1 MGLTLPK
8 DFIVPEVENKQL
20 LMNEPTAN
28 EEAIYTIGLDG
39 SADFEDIFK
48 MSEDLKNGITEDRDL
63 KDAQIQQTEA
73 NNYKSAV
80 ADIIDDPQYDDL
92 TKRQLIADYYKG
104 VFTPQ
109 DKEDIFVE
117 NIATLPGGKFDVEE
131 QNQDAHLSTI
141 VDSRK
146 EKKDYQSLQEDKQL
160 TGNVIDFFN
169 NSEMTFGSEIPKNK
183 NGSINWKQWGKQT
196 TAETG
201 ALVNFFTQIPE
212 VMGNLGARWA
222 LATKD
227 AIDNGEVTW
236 ETLAERADV
245 LMKEANNPIHRAAHM
260 LTLEQYADKVGIG
273 EEFRNSMVRKG
284 ETAISDG
291 IQTLAEAGAKY
302 GVFKNKDQGSLIIET
317 ALITYPLAKGGKNFI
332 SRKYNER
339 YTTVEY
345 LDPQTGKTVR
355 ERIRVYENGRAE
367 NIADGSPLDN
377 VIQANPKAG
386 GELALTAII
395 DPTNNIA
402 SKLNNQKFNII
413 HDTLLNQADNFTS
426 DIKNTPSLEHKLRT
440 LTEDFSNIFT
450 ENYFNPLQNYEAR
463 LQYADLLQA
472 IVSESQGKLHLN
484 KSKFTLAQNN
494 IFGKAR
500 FGKDDSYMIYSRQE
514 AIGIYNKIKQDL
526 IDQGKAAYGDLKNF
540 VKNRG
545 KLDLYIEDL
554 DTGKKYTPDTLMKES
569 KFFNLQDFKERK
581 GKDVLDANDMAEFK
595 NNLEGS
601 ERTLSITLEFDR
613 PFDPLDL
620 YVYDTEGLAPRTTY
634 FGSEGIAKAADIF
647 SNNIMSLGAQ
657 FDNWLSQGYQ
667 RAAEKTN
674 YNTRAIVKEINKIAK
689 SPHSSYVFETLNH
702 LFVNGLKDISRS
714 DLVTLH
720 RSLFDQIESSKRTKL
735 IDDVYTDIQTIKL
748 ITKLDYAYTNKL
760 FKEDLVA
767 NGFKEALYNK
777 GNLDTMLQPVK
788 TDFPFIKEDIGL
800 IWDFEAKAGTEL
812 VFDKVKD
819 GIPYDKYGRQ
829 IVQLRFP
836 QQDPFNLNKRI
847 DVYEYGVI
855 DATKFQIDSL
865 PTQVLDKVP
874 GYLPTVHKAVY
885 FIEIEPASL
894 FVNGKFKQQPEVL
907 AQYRQVVGTAD
918 TIKDAKAFAK
928 KMEADLPMDLDGNP
942 AYRVVDPRRAENTYN
957 DIKADQEIYVASA
970 SSAKA
975 RGEYLN
981 RNFKNN
987 NLEDMM
993 TALAK
998 SHRALDRLNLLDP
1011 HLRVFEE
1018 YFVRTYPEFLK
1029 RDAQGDPIFPRSESD
1044 IINANV
1050 NRNKYRAA
1058 LNKYKYYEAQQTY
1071 LTKGEGLVNEF
1082 VNKVYDGFEWVTPN
1096 FINKRTNSILR
1107 KLDGQQITSLGNK
1120 VASTLYI
1127 ALNVLRQPFVQT
1139 TQMVGWMAGNPH
1151 TILRD
1156 TSMSVLINLR
1166 LLAEADKFKGKPA
1179 GEAIKQMVHS
1189 LLQVTDV
1196 PGFRIMKVPEFEA
1209 WVEAVNKSGLA
1220 QSASLN
1226 MMVNELLGDKY
1237 NPINPS
1243 KLQQTVN
1250 VATSPIR
1257 GAVGIARTIGFN
1269 FAEFQNR
1276 LFFANIAMMNKRKLA
1291 GKDFNLKD
1299 KRTQDDIFYE
1309 GWRISGSQTRQGAF
1323 NFQKGLTSSLFQF
1336 LAVVQKIGNV
1346 FFQNNATNLTKFQR
1360 GRFFAGQV
1368 LAFGATGFYFGKFL
1382 MDWLDKQHPD
1392 DQLDENTRALI
1403 ERGLANYVVNELFY
1417 QLAQDGEGKRPN
1429 IDYSTSV
1436 SPVGNSGTPFA
1447 FVEFIYNIQDVF
1459 TEKGGT
1465 FRIPAIQGSQSLFKA
1480 FDTFDF
1486 YIRTKDI
1493 TKEDMSSALPRIFE
1507 FVSGMSNI
1515 TKSYVQAE
1523 SGEILTSFGNSL
1535 QLQKTQAE
1543 LAAQKFGFRTVN
1555 ENEMYAILSNE
1566 NKRNERNKQV
1576 AEDVYKQ
1583 MVKIFNSPEVKNS
1596 MDTVETATAK
1606 MKVVGETL
1614 TVLEQGGKFFTK
1626 DDMIAIQKQI
1636 VAFDRRA
1643 ARSDIESSI
1652 LGRVFRSQ
1660 ERETNEFINNVINKL
1675 ERIDKPSTK
1684 KAVEMLKERF
1694 NIKQTEP
1701 KENENV
1707 TVGPV
1712 EIQGEQ

>member
-1 MGLTLPK
+1 MGFNLPK
-8 DFIVPEVENKQL
+8 DFIVPEVEKTQP
-20 LMNEPTAN
+20 LMNEETAN

-63 KDAQIQQTEA
+63 KDAKIQQTEA

-104 VFTPQ
+104 VLEPQ
-109 DKEDIFVE
+109 DKEDVFVE
-117 NIATLPGGKFDVEE
+117 NISTLPGGDFDVED

-141 VDSRK
+141 IDSRA
-146 EKKDYQSLQEDKQL
+146 EKKDYQSLQEDQQL

-169 NSEMTFGSEIPKNK
+169 NSEIEFGPSIPKNK

-196 TAETG
+196 TAETT

-222 LATKD
+222 FVTKD
-227 AIDNGEVTW
+227 YIENGEVTW
-236 ETLAERADV
+236 ETIAERADA
-245 LMKEANNPIHRAAHM
+245 LIKEADNPIHKAAHM

-273 EEFRNSMVRKG
+273 DEFRDSMVRKG
-284 ETAISDG
+284 EMAISDG
-291 IQTLAEAGAKY
+291 IQTLAEIGANN
-302 GVFKNKDQGSLIIET
+302 GIFKNKEQGSLILET
-317 ALITYPLAKGGKNFI
+317 ALIAYPVVKGGKNFI

-345 LDPQTGKTVR
+345 IDPQTGKTKRQRV
-355 ERIRVYENGRAE
+355 RVYQNGRAE
-367 NIADGSPLDN
+367 NIVDGSPLDN

-386 GELALTAII
+386 GELALTAIV

-402 SKLNNQKFNII
+402 TKLNNKKFNII

-426 DIKNTPSLEHKLRT
+426 DIKNTPSLEHKLKT
-440 LTEDFSNIFT
+440 LTEDFSALFT
-450 ENYFNPLQNYEAR
+450 ENYFNPLQNYEVR
-463 LQYADLLQA
+463 KQYADLLQA
-472 IVSESQGKLHLN
+472 VVSESQGKLHLN

-494 IFGKAR
+494 IFGKSR

-514 AIGIYNKIKQDL
+514 AIGIYNKIKQDI
-526 IDQGKAAYGDLKNF
+526 IDQGKAFYGDLKNF
-540 VKNRG
+540 KENRG
-545 KLDLYIEDL
+545 NLKLYIEDL

-601 ERTLSITLEFDR
+601 ERTLSVTLEFDR
-613 PFDPLDL
+613 AFDPLDL
-620 YVYDTEGLAPRTTY
+620 HIYDSNGLAPKTTY
-634 FGSEGIAKAADIF
+634 FGSEGIAKAADVF
-647 SNNIMSLGAQ
+647 SNNILSLGAQ

-674 YNTRAIVKEINKIAK
+674 YNTRAIVNEINKIAT

-702 LFVNGLKDISRS
+702 LFINGLKDISRA
-714 DLVTLH
+714 DLVKLH
-720 RSLFDQIESSKRTKL
+720 RPLFDQIDASKRTKL
-735 IDDVYTDIQTIKL
+735 IDSVYTDIQTVKL

-777 GNLDTMLQPVK
+777 GNLDTMLQPIK
-788 TDFPFIKEDIGL
+788 TEFPFIKEDIGL
-800 IWDFEAKAGTEL
+800 VWDFEAKAGTDL

-836 QQDPFNLNKRI
+836 QQDPFDLNKRI

-855 DATKFQIDSL
+855 DSAKFQIDSL

-885 FIEIEPASL
+885 FIEIEPNSL

-907 AQYRQVVGTAD
+907 SQYRQVVGTAD

-928 KMEADLPMDLDGNP
+928 KMEADLPMDADGQP
-942 AYRVVDPRRAENTYN
+942 AYRVVEPRRAENTYN
-957 DIKADQEIYVASA
+957 DIKTDQEIYRASA
-970 SSAKA
+970 ASAKT
-975 RGEYLN
+975 RGEYLS

-993 TALAK
+993 VSLAK

-1029 RDAQGDPIFPRSESD
+1029 RDRQGEPIFPRSQSD
-1044 IINANV
+1044 IINPNI
-1050 NRNKYRAA
+1050 NREKYRAA
-1058 LNKYKYYEAQQTY
+1058 LNKYKYYESQQTY
-1071 LTKGEGLVNEF
+1071 LTQGEGLVNEF
-1082 VNKVYDGFEWVTPN
+1082 VNKVYDGFEWMSPN
-1096 FINKRTNSILR
+1096 FINKRANPILR

-1120 VASTLYI
+1120 IASGLYI
-1127 ALNVLRQPFVQT
+1127 ALNTLRQPFVQT
-1139 TQMVGWMAGNPH
+1139 TQIVGWLGGNPH
-1151 TILRD
+1151 TALRD
-1156 TSMSVLINLR
+1156 TSMSVLVNLR
-1166 LLAEADKFKGKPA
+1166 LLAEADKFKGTPA
-1179 GEAIKQMVHS
+1179 GEGIKQMVHS
-1189 LLQVTDV
+1189 ILKVTDV
-1196 PGFRIMKVPEFEA
+1196 PGFRIMQVPEFEA
-1209 WVEAVNKSGLA
+1209 WIDAVNKSGLA

-1243 KLQQTVN
+1243 KMQQAVSA
-1250 VATSPIR
+1250 VTSPVR
-1257 GAVGIARTIGFN
+1257 GVVGVARTVGFN

-1291 GKDFNLKD
+1291 GKDLNLKD

-1309 GWRISGSQTRQGAF
+1309 GWRLSGSQTRQGAF

-1336 LAVVQKIGNV
+1336 LAAVQKIANTI
-1346 FFQNNATNLTKFQR
+1346 FQNNATNLTAASR
-1360 GRFFAGQV
+1360 ARWFAGQTIMYGS
-1368 LAFGATGFYFGKFL
+1368 AGFIFGKFL
-1382 MDWLDKQHPD
+1382 VDMLDKQHPE

-1403 ERGLANYVVNELFY
+1403 ERGLANYLVNELFY
-1417 QLAQDGEGKRPN
+1417 QAVQGGEGKRPN

-1436 SPVGNSGTPFA
+1436 APMGESGTPFA
-1447 FVEFIYNIQDVF
+1447 FIEFIYNIQDIF

-1465 FRIPAIQGSQSLFKA
+1465 FRIPAIQGSQSLLKA

-1486 YIRTKDI
+1486 FMRTKDI
-1493 TKEDMSSALPRIFE
+1493 TKEEMTSALPRVFE

-1515 TKSYVQAE
+1515 TKSYIQAE
-1523 SGEILTSFGNSL
+1523 SGEIVTSFGNSIS
-1535 QLQKTQAE
+1535 LQKTQAE
-1543 LAAQKFGFRTVN
+1543 LAAQMFGFRTVN
-1555 ENEMYAILSNE
+1555 ENELYAILRDE
-1566 NKRNERNKQV
+1566 NKRNERNKKV

-1583 MVKIFNSPEVKNS
+1583 MVKIFNSPDVKS
-1596 MDTVETATAK
+1596 SATPLETVTNK
-1606 MKVVGETL
+1606 MKVIGETL
-1614 TVLEQGGKFFTK
+1614 TVLEQGGKFFSK
-1626 DDMIAIQKQI
+1626 DDILAIQKQI
-1636 VAFDRRA
+1636 IAFDRRA
-1643 ARSDIESSI
+1643 AKGDIESSI
-1652 LGRVFRSQ
+1652 LGRLFRSQ

-1694 NIKQTEP
+1694 NIKQTDTKQED
-1701 KENENV
+1701 V
-1707 TVGPV
+1707 SVGPITI
-1712 EIQGEQ
+1712 EGEQ